1 MVIAEDEALIRM
13 DLAEMLAEQGYE
25 VVGEAGDGARAV
37 ELAEQLRPDL
47 VILDVKM
54 PVLDGIA
61 AAERIAAQRIAPV
74 VILTAFSQRELV
86 ERARDAG
93 AMAYLV
99 KPFSA
104 GDLVPAI
111 EMAVSRFAEVHALEQ
126 EVADLQERLETRK
139 TVDRAKSVLQ
149 GAARAERAGRVPLD
163 PEDRDGPAA
172 VDARGRPGRRGPR
185 ARARRL
191 IGHPA
196 AYRPDL
202 GAKVTNR
209 QRPRPLRGRGSNRD
223 PASDTFRPQHPC
235 SGPEP
240 GVCLVSRRP
249 HDPHDPCRPRR
260 CGTRRSRARPHRVRW
275 RRRGPRRH
283 PDGDGEETSDAAPTG
298 DGTLTIGNLLP
309 QTGDL
314 AFLGPP
320 EFAGVKLAVEEI
332 NAAGGVL
339 GQDVVNI
346 DADSGDGTPD
356 IAGSEVDKLFNQDV
370 DAIIGAAASGVSV
383 SVIDK
388 ITGAGVVHFSP
399 ANTAAGFDTYD
410 DNGLYFRTAPSD
422 RLQGQVLANLAV
434 EDGFSNVAVM
444 ARQDF
449 YGEGLAE
456 QVQTTLQEKGA
467 NVAEYVLYS
476 ADAQNYT
483 AEVNK
488 IAAAKPDAL
497 VLVAFEETTRSSR
510 S

>member
-1 MVIAEDEALIRM
+1 MIRTTRAARLGAAL
-13 DLAEMLAEQGYE
+13 
-25 VVGEAGDGARAV
+25 
-37 ELAEQLRPDL
+37 
-47 VILDVKM
+47 
-54 PVLDGIA
+54 A
-61 AAERIAAQRIAPV
+61 AATLV
-74 VILTAFSQRELV
+74 LTACGGGDEEATPTTPTDEESSSSG
-86 ERARDAG
+86 DA
-93 AMAYLV
+93 
-99 KPFSA
+99 
-104 GDLVPAI
+104 PA
-111 EMAVSRFAEVHALEQ
+111 
-126 EVADLQERLETRK
+126 
-139 TVDRAKSVLQ
+139 
-149 GAARAERAGRVPLD
+149 
-163 PEDRDGPAA
+163 
-172 VDARGRPGRRGPR
+172 
-185 ARARRL
+185 
-191 IGHPA
+191 
-196 AYRPDL
+196 
-202 GAKVTNR
+202 
-209 QRPRPLRGRGSNRD
+209 
-223 PASDTFRPQHPC
+223 
-235 SGPEP
+235 
-240 GVCLVSRRP
+240 
-249 HDPHDPCRPRR
+249 
-260 CGTRRSRARPHRVRW
+260 
-275 RRRGPRRH
+275 
-283 PDGDGEETSDAAPTG
+283 G

-320 EFAGVKLAVEEI
+320 EFAGVKLAVEEM

-339 GQDVVNI
+339 GQDVANI

-356 IAGSEVDKLFNQDV
+356 IAGAEVDKLFNQDV

-422 RLQGQVLANLAV
+422 ALQGAVLGNLAV

-467 NVAEYVLYS
+467 NVAEFVLYS

-497 VLVAFEETTRSSR
+497 VLIAFEETTKIIPQLIAKGIGPQDIQIYFVDGNLADYSDEKFDLTGVKGTLPVSGNPDPAFNDKLLEIDPKLKDF
-510 S
+510 SYGPQSYDAAMIIGLAAIAAGSDNGEAIGAEIVNVTKEGTQCSTFEECAALLEEGEDIDYEGASGPTDMNDTGSPASGTIGINEYTGNKYEQVETVSGLVE

>member
-1 MVIAEDEALIRM
+1 MIRTTRAARLGAAL
-13 DLAEMLAEQGYE
+13 
-25 VVGEAGDGARAV
+25 
-37 ELAEQLRPDL
+37 
-47 VILDVKM
+47 
-54 PVLDGIA
+54 A
-61 AAERIAAQRIAPV
+61 AATLV
-74 VILTAFSQRELV
+74 LTACGGGDEEATPTTPTDEESSSSG
-86 ERARDAG
+86 DA
-93 AMAYLV
+93 
-99 KPFSA
+99 
-104 GDLVPAI
+104 PA
-111 EMAVSRFAEVHALEQ
+111 
-126 EVADLQERLETRK
+126 
-139 TVDRAKSVLQ
+139 
-149 GAARAERAGRVPLD
+149 
-163 PEDRDGPAA
+163 
-172 VDARGRPGRRGPR
+172 
-185 ARARRL
+185 
-191 IGHPA
+191 
-196 AYRPDL
+196 
-202 GAKVTNR
+202 
-209 QRPRPLRGRGSNRD
+209 
-223 PASDTFRPQHPC
+223 
-235 SGPEP
+235 
-240 GVCLVSRRP
+240 
-249 HDPHDPCRPRR
+249 
-260 CGTRRSRARPHRVRW
+260 
-275 RRRGPRRH
+275 
-283 PDGDGEETSDAAPTG
+283 G

-320 EFAGVKLAVEEI
+320 EFAGVKLAVEEM

-339 GQDVVNI
+339 GQDVANI

-356 IAGSEVDKLFNQDV
+356 IAGAEVDKLFNQDV

-422 RLQGQVLANLAV
+422 ALQGAVLGNLAV

-467 NVAEYVLYS
+467 NVAEFVLYS

-497 VLVAFEETTRSSR
+497 VLVAFEETTKIIPQLIAKGIGPQDIQIYFVDGNLADYSDEKFDLTGVKGTLPVSGNPDPAFNDKLLEIDPKLKDF
-510 S
+510 SYGPQSYDAAMIIGLAAIAAGSDNGEAIGAEIVNVTKEGTQCSTFEECAALLEEGEDIDYEGASGPTDMNDTGSPASGTIGINEYTGNKYEQVETVSGLVE

>member
-1 MVIAEDEALIRM
+1 MIRTTRAARLGAAL
-13 DLAEMLAEQGYE
+13 
-25 VVGEAGDGARAV
+25 
-37 ELAEQLRPDL
+37 
-47 VILDVKM
+47 
-54 PVLDGIA
+54 A
-61 AAERIAAQRIAPV
+61 AATLV
-74 VILTAFSQRELV
+74 LTACGGGDEEATPTTPTDEESSSSG
-86 ERARDAG
+86 DA
-93 AMAYLV
+93 
-99 KPFSA
+99 
-104 GDLVPAI
+104 PA
-111 EMAVSRFAEVHALEQ
+111 
-126 EVADLQERLETRK
+126 
-139 TVDRAKSVLQ
+139 
-149 GAARAERAGRVPLD
+149 
-163 PEDRDGPAA
+163 
-172 VDARGRPGRRGPR
+172 
-185 ARARRL
+185 
-191 IGHPA
+191 
-196 AYRPDL
+196 
-202 GAKVTNR
+202 
-209 QRPRPLRGRGSNRD
+209 
-223 PASDTFRPQHPC
+223 
-235 SGPEP
+235 
-240 GVCLVSRRP
+240 
-249 HDPHDPCRPRR
+249 
-260 CGTRRSRARPHRVRW
+260 
-275 RRRGPRRH
+275 
-283 PDGDGEETSDAAPTG
+283 G

-320 EFAGVKLAVEEI
+320 EFAGVKLAVEEM

-339 GQDVVNI
+339 GQDVANI

-356 IAGSEVDKLFNQDV
+356 IAGAEVDKLFNQDV

-422 RLQGQVLANLAV
+422 ALQGAVLGNLAV

-467 NVAEYVLYS
+467 NVAEFVLYS

-497 VLVAFEETTRSSR
+497 VLIAFEETTKIIPQLIAKGIGPQDIQIYFVDGNLADYSDEKFDLTGVKGTLPVSGNPDPAFNDRLLEIDPKLKDFSYGPQSYDAAMIIGLAAIAAG
-510 S
+510 SDNGEAIGAEIVNVTKEGTQCSTFEECAALLEEGEDIDYEGASGPTDMNDTGSPASGTIGINEYTGNKYEQVETVSGLVE

>member
-1 MVIAEDEALIRM
+1 MIRTTRAARLGAAL
-13 DLAEMLAEQGYE
+13 
-25 VVGEAGDGARAV
+25 
-37 ELAEQLRPDL
+37 
-47 VILDVKM
+47 
-54 PVLDGIA
+54 A
-61 AAERIAAQRIAPV
+61 AATLV
-74 VILTAFSQRELV
+74 LTACGGGDEEATPTTPTDEESSSSG
-86 ERARDAG
+86 DA
-93 AMAYLV
+93 
-99 KPFSA
+99 
-104 GDLVPAI
+104 PA
-111 EMAVSRFAEVHALEQ
+111 
-126 EVADLQERLETRK
+126 
-139 TVDRAKSVLQ
+139 
-149 GAARAERAGRVPLD
+149 
-163 PEDRDGPAA
+163 
-172 VDARGRPGRRGPR
+172 
-185 ARARRL
+185 
-191 IGHPA
+191 
-196 AYRPDL
+196 
-202 GAKVTNR
+202 
-209 QRPRPLRGRGSNRD
+209 
-223 PASDTFRPQHPC
+223 
-235 SGPEP
+235 
-240 GVCLVSRRP
+240 
-249 HDPHDPCRPRR
+249 
-260 CGTRRSRARPHRVRW
+260 
-275 RRRGPRRH
+275 
-283 PDGDGEETSDAAPTG
+283 G

-320 EFAGVKLAVEEI
+320 EFAGVKLAVEEM

-339 GQDVVNI
+339 GQDVANI

-356 IAGSEVDKLFNQDV
+356 IAGAEVDKLFNQDV

-422 RLQGQVLANLAV
+422 ALQGAVLGNLAV

-467 NVAEYVLYS
+467 NVAEFVLYS

-497 VLVAFEETTRSSR
+497 VLIAFEETTKIIPQLIAKGIGPQDIQIYFVDGNLADYSSENFDLTGVKGTLPVAGDPDPGFNDKLLEIDPKLKDF
-510 S
+510 SYGPQSYDAAMIIGLAAIAAGSDNGEAIGAEIVNVTKEGTQCSTFEECAALLEEGEDIDYEGASGPTDMNDTGSPASGTIGINEYTGNKYEQVETVSGLVE